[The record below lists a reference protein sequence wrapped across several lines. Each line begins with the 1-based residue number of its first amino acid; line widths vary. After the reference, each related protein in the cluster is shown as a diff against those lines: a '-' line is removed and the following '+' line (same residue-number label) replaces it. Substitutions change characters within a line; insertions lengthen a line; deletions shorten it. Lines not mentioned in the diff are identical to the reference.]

1 MGVGYLKPRDFD
13 RDQDFDI
20 AYVGNRSGLHW
31 TVSDQSGRAAE
42 SVVYPFRATGPVVES
57 PVPAP
62 TQLML
67 GPTPIRCSRSQRT
80 QTPRIVAPYQPG
92 TRHPVLVSDP
102 LEPLRVL
109 LTEDAVLFG
118 SPKAPCVAAFDADLV
133 STDPA
138 RRGVSERALLFV
150 DDLEH
155 AWVFRSG
162 SSDAANGRVE
172 YRTMSCRLDPN
183 AEVPVEVFQAR
194 GTIVD

>member
-1 MGVGYLKPRDFD
+1 
-13 RDQDFDI
+13 
-20 AYVGNRSGLHW
+20 
-31 TVSDQSGRAAE
+31 
-42 SVVYPFRATGPVVES
+42 
-57 PVPAP
+57 
-62 TQLML
+62 ML
-67 GPTPIRCSRSQRT
+67 GSTPSRCTRSQRT

-118 SPKAPCVAAFDADLV
+118 SPTAPCVGAFDADVV
-133 STDPA
+133 STDPT
-138 RRGVSERALLFV
+138 RRGINERALLFV

-155 AWVFRSG
+155 AWIFRSG
-162 SSDAANGRVE
+162 VVDSGSSRVE

-194 GTIVD
+194 GTIVE